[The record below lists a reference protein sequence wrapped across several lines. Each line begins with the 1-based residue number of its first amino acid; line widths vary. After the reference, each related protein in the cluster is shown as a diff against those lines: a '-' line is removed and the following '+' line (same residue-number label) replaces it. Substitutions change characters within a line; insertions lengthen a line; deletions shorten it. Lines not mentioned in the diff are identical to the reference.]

1 METSEEL
8 ELLRVDEDTLE
19 LDVTDDSLKLLLL
32 LMSLVLF
39 DTVDVEIDEPK
50 LDPNEVVTVDDNREL
65 VANKSEEDDTE

>member
-19 LDVTDDSLKLLLL
+19 LDVTDDNFKLLLL

-50 LDPNEVVTVDDNREL
+50 LDSDDVVTVDDN
-65 VANKSEEDDTE
+65 